1 MVNVLLMVA
10 VVLTSAWKSNLN
22 IAIESKTVLFY
33 SRYITD
39 CVTIFY
45 HLLDTLVVV
54 DNGKC
59 VAVGKSVPL
68 TSVHGQIVP
77 DTHKCILLTW
87 AQDNYLAPF
96 PCGNRDLKE
105 NLYFSKDSFYAVPRT
120 MLRQLIRKNNQ
131 YSLSPIS

>member
-1 MVNVLLMVA
+1 M
-10 VVLTSAWKSNLN
+10 
-22 IAIESKTVLFY
+22 LFY
-33 SRYITD
+33 SRSITD

-45 HLLDTLVVV
+45 HLLDALVVV